1 MKSLY
6 HKHKCGSLV
15 PLILLIC
22 IDVLA
27 FEHIT
32 DDFVVFTA
40 STTTE
45 LLVFTFSLTMTYYY
59 LYKQHYN
66 VRAYLKWFRNLFK
79 GAK

>member
-15 PLILLIC
+15 PLLLLIV
-22 IDVLA
+22 IDIIA

-32 DDFVVFTA
+32 DDFVVVKV

-45 LLVFTFSLTMTYYY
+45 LLVFTVSLTMTYYY

-66 VRAYLKWFRNLFK
+66 VRAYLKWFKNLFK
-79 GAK
+79 GGK